1 MPFDL
6 QRFSRNTVGRDWA
19 VGDIHGHFSRLRA
32 ALEEVGF
39 DPARDRLFSVGDL
52 TDRGPECTE
61 APRWLA
67 QPWFHAVQGNHEDY
81 AVRYVRTGLV
91 DTANWRTN
99 GGGWFL
105 EMSAEDQRT
114 HAETYARMPLVIE
127 VETAT
132 GPVGIVHA
140 DCPVRDWAKLERY
153 LRDRYKRAR
162 GICQW
167 SRERLAHGDATV
179 VRGVRAVVVGHTP
192 LPAPVVLGNVYHIDT
207 AGWKAEGYFTLLD
220 LATLRTT
227 PVAVEADAPYV

>member
-1 MPFDL
+1 MLIDVE
-6 QRFSRNTVGRDWA
+6 RFARNTLGRDWA

-32 ALEEVGF
+32 ALDVVRF
-39 DPARDRLFSVGDL
+39 DPERDRLFSVGDL
-52 TDRGPECTE
+52 TDRGPECHE

-81 AVRYVRTGLV
+81 AVRYVRTGMV
-91 DTANWRTN
+91 DTENWRVN

-105 EMSAEDQRT
+105 ALSPEDQRT

-127 VETAT
+127 VETAD
-132 GPVGIVHA
+132 GLVGLVHA
-140 DCPVRDWAKLERY
+140 DCPVRDWNKLARY

-167 SRERLAHGDATV
+167 SRERLARGDASG
-179 VRGVRAVVVGHTP
+179 VRGIRAVVVGHTP
-192 LPAPVVLGNVYHIDT
+192 LATPTVLGNVYHIDT
-207 AGWKAEGYFTLLD
+207 AGWMPDGYFTLLD

-227 PVAVEADAPYV
+227 PRELVQEAVFG